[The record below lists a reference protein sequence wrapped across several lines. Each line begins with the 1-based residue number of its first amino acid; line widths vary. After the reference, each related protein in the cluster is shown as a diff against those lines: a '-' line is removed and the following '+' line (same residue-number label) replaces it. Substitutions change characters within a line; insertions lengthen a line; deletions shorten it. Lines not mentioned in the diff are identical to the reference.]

1 MTYRRKRRS
10 AWFAAAGV
18 VSALVLGLP
27 GTASATECTKVEPPD
42 SPVAGFDLSLSP
54 PGQTAVKT
62 CSPFTIRDI
71 GRRHR

>member
-27 GTASATECTKVEPPD
+27 GTASATECSKPEAPD
-42 SPVAGFDLSLSP
+42 PPVAGSVVSENP
-54 PGQTAVKT
+54 PGETAVQT
-62 CSPFTIRDI
+62 CSPFTLREI
-71 GRRHR
+71 GRRH